1 MSKEDQGVTASPPLS
16 GPSDLSP
23 ASGSSQSAIANA
35 ALLGRLREVVSNNSC
50 IVTGV
55 STCWHRNPEGP
66 EAADVIE
73 ALHEALA
80 DLLENPAYQTAI
92 GGNPNAVDEM
102 LARAF
107 AALAKARGGAQ

>member
-35 ALLGRLREVVSNNSC
+35 ALLARLREVASSESC
-50 IVTGV
+50 PATGV
-55 STCWHRNPEGP
+55 ATCWHRNPEGP

-73 ALHEALA
+73 ALHDALA
-80 DLLENPAYQTAI
+80 DLMENPAYQTAV
-92 GGNPNAVDEM
+92 GGNPTAVNAMVN
-102 LARAF
+102 RAY
-107 AALAKARGGAQ
+107 AALRRARGIA